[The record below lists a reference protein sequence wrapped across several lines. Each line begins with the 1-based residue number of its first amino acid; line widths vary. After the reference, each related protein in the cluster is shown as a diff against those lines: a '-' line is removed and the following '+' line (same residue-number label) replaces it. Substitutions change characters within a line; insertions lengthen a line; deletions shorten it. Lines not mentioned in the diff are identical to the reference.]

1 VLVYPSRPA
10 KRDFKNHI
18 NNGGKT
24 LFETV
29 LRYKIML
36 RAAPAERVSDMGVKV
51 ARILPA
57 VQQLAAYLVV
67 RQELYLQLQIIA
79 LLKAT

>member
-1 VLVYPSRPA
+1 VIL
-10 KRDFKNHI
+10 KI
-18 NNGGKT
+18 TNNGGKT

-29 LRYKIML
+29 LRKEIML
-36 RAAPAERVSDMGVKV
+36 RAAPAERASDMGVKV